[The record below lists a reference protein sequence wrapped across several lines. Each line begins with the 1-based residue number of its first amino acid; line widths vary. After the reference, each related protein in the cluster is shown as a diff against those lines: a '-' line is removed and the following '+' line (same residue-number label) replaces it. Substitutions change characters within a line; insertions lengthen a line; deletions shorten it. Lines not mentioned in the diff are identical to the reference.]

1 MKKKNIPITILF
13 FGAYFQTFFLFS
25 VNVDEKVNSILSPI
39 SNQVANIVFYSI
51 SFGDFSFPLILAWL
65 IAASLFCT
73 FYFKFINIRGFLLA
87 LSFLSSKNKIDKNA
101 PGEVS
106 HRQALWTATAATVG
120 LGNIA
125 GVAIAVSLGG
135 PGATF
140 WMILAGFLGM
150 SLKFCEC
157 TLGVKYRV
165 INSDGSVSGGPM
177 YYLSIGLKE
186 MGFTKLGKFLA
197 IMFSICCIGGALG
210 GGNMFQ
216 ANQSYQQFVG
226 ITGGE
231 NSFFD
236 NNAWLYGLILA
247 GLLGTVIIGGIKSI
261 AKVTEKLVPLM
272 AAIYILCALIIIFLN
287 YQFIG
292 SAFKLIFVGA
302 FTGEGIAGG
311 LIGVLIQG
319 FKRAAF
325 SNEAGLGSAPIAHSA
340 VKTNYP
346 ITEGYVALLEPFID
360 TVVICTMTA
369 LVIIIT
375 GMHLNTEGYGGIEL
389 TSKAFAKD
397 ISWFPYILAISAI
410 LFAFSTMI
418 SWSYYGLKSWTYL
431 FGKSKI
437 KENIF
442 KIIFCIFVIV
452 GSSLNLGS
460 VIDLSDSMIFLMAL
474 FNIIGVYLLISKVRE
489 ELIDYKRVKS
499 GE

>member
-1 MKKKNIPITILF
+1 MKNKFILSIFLVLTLYFKNSLLLSSTID
-13 FGAYFQTFFLFS
+13 G
-25 VNVDEKVNSILSPI
+25 KVNEVLSPI
-39 SNQVANIVFYSI
+39 SNVVAGIVFYSI
-51 SFGDFSFPLILAWL
+51 NFGDFSFPIILAWL
-65 IAASLFCT
+65 IIASLFCT
-73 FYFKFINIRGFLLA
+73 IYFGFINIKGFGEA
-87 LSFLSSKNKIDKNA
+87 LSFLTTKREEKNA
-101 PGEVS
+101 PGEVT

-140 WMILAGFLGM
+140 WMILAGFFGM

-157 TLGVKYRV
+157 TLGVKYRI
-165 INSDGSVSGGPM
+165 INKDGSVSGGPM

-186 MGFTKLGKFLA
+186 IGYKRLGKFLA
-197 IMFSICCIGGALG
+197 VMFSICCIGGALG

-226 ITGGE
+226 ITGGDE
-231 NSFFD
+231 SFFYE
-236 NNAWLYGLILA
+236 NAWLYGLILA
-247 GLLGTVIIGGIKSI
+247 VILASVIIGGIKSI

-272 AAIYILCALIIIFLN
+272 ATIYILCALIILILN
-287 YQFIG
+287 YELIG

-360 TVVICTMTA
+360 TVIICTMTA

-397 ISWFPYILAISAI
+397 ISWFPYILAVSAI

-431 FGKSKI
+431 FGKSKF
-437 KENIF
+437 KENVF
-442 KIIFCIFVIV
+442 KIIFCMFVII

-474 FNIIGVYLLISKVRE
+474 FNIVGVYLLISKVKE
-489 ELIDYKRVKS
+489 ELIDYKRIKS
-499 GE
+499 SE

>member
-1 MKKKNIPITILF
+1 MKRKLLSPILLLAT
-13 FGAYFQTFFLFS
+13 YFHTYFLNS
-25 VNVDEKVNSILSPI
+25 ATVDEKVNEILSPI
-39 SNQVANIVFYSI
+39 SNTVASIVFYSVNL
-51 SFGDFSFPLILAWL
+51 GEFSFPLILAWL
-65 IAASLFCT
+65 IVASLFCT
-73 FYFKFINIRGFLLA
+73 LYFGFINIRGFGIA
-87 LSFLSSKNKIDKNA
+87 LSFLTSKRDEKNA

-140 WMILAGFLGM
+140 WMILAGILGM

-177 YYLSIGLKE
+177 YYLSKGLKE
-186 MGFTKLGKFLA
+186 IGLYRLGKFLA

-216 ANQSYQQFVG
+216 ANQSYQQFVS

-231 NSFFD
+231 GSFFHD
-236 NNAWLYGLILA
+236 NAWLYGLILA
-247 GLLGTVIIGGIKSI
+247 VILGTVIIGGIKSI

-272 AAIYILCALIIIFLN
+272 AIIYIVCALVIIFLN
-287 YQFIG
+287 FEMIG
-292 SAFKLIFVGA
+292 EAFNLIFVGA
-302 FTGEGIAGG
+302 FTGEGVAGG

-360 TVVICTMTA
+360 TVIICTMTA

-375 GMHLNTEGYGGIEL
+375 GMHLNAEDYGGIEL

-431 FGKSKI
+431 FGKSKT

-442 KIIFCIFVIV
+442 KIIFCFFVII

-474 FNIIGVYLLISKVRE
+474 FNIIGVYLLISKVKE
-489 ELIDYKRVKS
+489 ELIDYKRIKS
-499 GE
+499 SE

>member
-1 MKKKNIPITILF
+1 MKKKNIPITILL
-13 FGAYFQTFFLFS
+13 FGAYFQTFLLFS

-197 IMFSICCIGGALG
+197 IMFSI
-210 GGNMFQ
+210 
-216 ANQSYQQFVG
+216 S
-226 ITGGE
+226 
-231 NSFFD
+231 
-236 NNAWLYGLILA
+236 
-247 GLLGTVIIGGIKSI
+247 
-261 AKVTEKLVPLM
+261 
-272 AAIYILCALIIIFLN
+272 
-287 YQFIG
+287 
-292 SAFKLIFVGA
+292 
-302 FTGEGIAGG
+302 
-311 LIGVLIQG
+311 
-319 FKRAAF
+319 
-325 SNEAGLGSAPIAHSA
+325 
-340 VKTNYP
+340 
-346 ITEGYVALLEPFID
+346 VA
-360 TVVICTMTA
+360 
-369 LVIIIT
+369 
-375 GMHLNTEGYGGIEL
+375 
-389 TSKAFAKD
+389 
-397 ISWFPYILAISAI
+397 
-410 LFAFSTMI
+410 
-418 SWSYYGLKSWTYL
+418 
-431 FGKSKI
+431 
-437 KENIF
+437 
-442 KIIFCIFVIV
+442 
-452 GSSLNLGS
+452 
-460 VIDLSDSMIFLMAL
+460 
-474 FNIIGVYLLISKVRE
+474 
-489 ELIDYKRVKS
+489 
-499 GE
+499 

>member
-1 MKKKNIPITILF
+1 MKKKFLLSLSTLLITF
-13 FGAYFQTFFLFS
+13 FQTSSLYS
-25 VNVDEKVNSILSPI
+25 ASVDEKVNEILSPV
-39 SNQVANIVFYSI
+39 SNLVAGTVFYSLNI
-51 SFGDFSFPLILAWL
+51 GEFSFPLILAWL
-65 IAASLFCT
+65 IIASLFCT
-73 FYFKFINIRGFLLA
+73 FYFGFINIKGFSTA
-87 LSFLSSKNKIDKNA
+87 LSFLTSKKQENNA

-106 HRQALWTATAATVG
+106 HKQALWTATAATVG

-165 INSDGSVSGGPM
+165 INADGSVSGGPM
-177 YYLSIGLKE
+177 YYLSRGLKE
-186 MGFTKLGKFLA
+186 IGLNRLGKFLA

-216 ANQSYQQFVG
+216 ANQSYQQFVS
-226 ITGGE
+226 ITGGKE
-231 NSFFD
+231 SFFY
-236 NNAWLYGLILA
+236 NNAWLYGLVLAIILGA
-247 GLLGTVIIGGIKSI
+247 VIIGGIKSI
-261 AKVTEKLVPLM
+261 AKVTEKLVPFM
-272 AAIYILCALIIIFLN
+272 AAIYILCALIIIFINLDMVGN
-287 YQFIG
+287 AI
-292 SAFKLIFVGA
+292 KLIFIGA

-346 ITEGYVALLEPFID
+346 VTEGYVALLEPFID
-360 TVVICTMTA
+360 TVIICTMTA

-375 GMHLNTEGYGGIEL
+375 GMHLNTEGFGGIEL

-397 ISWFPYILAISAI
+397 ISWFPYVLAISAI

-431 FGKSKI
+431 FGKSKA

-442 KIIFCIFVIV
+442 KIIFCCFVII

-474 FNIIGVYLLISKVRE
+474 FNIIGVYLLVSKVKE
-489 ELIDYKRVKS
+489 ELIDYKRIKS
-499 GE
+499 SE

>member
-1 MKKKNIPITILF
+1 MIIKKPSLILIF
-13 FGAYFQTFFLFS
+13 LSIYFLPFISYSSSIDES
-25 VNVDEKVNSILSPI
+25 VNHYLAPI
-39 SNQVANIVFYSI
+39 SNFVAGIVFYSANL
-51 SFGDFSFPLILAWL
+51 GDFSFPLIVLWL
-65 IAASLFCT
+65 IVAAVYCT
-73 FYFKFINIRGFLLA
+73 FYFGFINIKGFSTA
-87 LSFLSSKNKIDKNA
+87 LSFLTSKKSEKNA

-177 YYLSIGLKE
+177 YYLSRGLKE
-186 MGFTKLGKFLA
+186 IGLERLGKFLA

-231 NSFFD
+231 NSYFY

-247 GLLGTVIIGGIKSI
+247 ILLGTVIIGGIKSI
-261 AKVTEKLVPLM
+261 AKVTEKLVPFM
-272 AAIYILCALIIIFLN
+272 AAIYIFCALVIIILN
-287 YQFIG
+287 FELIG
-292 SAFKLIFVGA
+292 TAFQLIFVGA
-302 FTGEGIAGG
+302 FTGEGITGG

-360 TVVICTMTA
+360 TVIICTMTA

-389 TSKAFAKD
+389 TSQAFAKD
-397 ISWFPYILAISAI
+397 ISWFPYILAVSAI

-431 FGKSKI
+431 FGKSKT
-437 KENIF
+437 KENVF
-442 KIIFCIFVIV
+442 KIIFCIFVII
-452 GSSLNLGS
+452 GSSLNLAS
-460 VIDLSDSMIFLMAL
+460 VVDLSDSMIFLMAL
-474 FNIIGVYLLISKVRE
+474 FNIVGVYLLISKVKE
-489 ELIDYKRVKS
+489 ELIDYKRIKS
-499 GE
+499 SE